1 MLCLPP
7 VQLAPPEVAWGWSLN
22 FKMSLS
28 WSVPEEVMKKF
39 LVLALMLTALAG
51 GLSACNTIQGAG
63 QDIKDG
69 GAALDRAIR

>member
-1 MLCLPP
+1 
-7 VQLAPPEVAWGWSLN
+7 
-22 FKMSLS
+22 
-28 WSVPEEVMKKF
+28 MKKF